1 MIYWFTGQPA
11 HGKTVLANKLKEH
24 LEFLKNKY
32 DYNNRYK
39 IYRIDGDD
47 MRELFSNKKII
58 IFSLPGAFTPTC
70 STYQLPGF
78 ENNFD
83 KFREKGIDD
92 IYVVSVNDA
101 FVMNAWASDLGIKNI
116 KIIPDGNCEFTTAM
130 GMNVTKSNLGFGIR
144 SWRYAAIIDNCK
156 IEKIFEE
163 PGKSDDFSEDPY
175 GETSPENIMSH
186 L

>member
-1 MIYWFTGQPA
+1 MTINTGDAIPDIEFQFREGDIRPEQGTCPIG
-11 HGKTVLANKLKEH
+11 GKFVTKSSKDIFANK
-24 LEFLKNKY
+24 
-32 DYNNRYK
+32 RV
-39 IYRIDGDD
+39 
-47 MRELFSNKKII
+47 I

-78 ENNFD
+78 DQNFETFKEN
-83 KFREKGIDD
+83 GIDE
-92 IYVVSVNDA
+92 IFVVSVNDA

-175 GETSPENIMSH
+175 GETAPENIMSH

>member
-1 MIYWFTGQPA
+1 MKAGDSVPDIKFCFREGDTRPENGTCPIG
-11 HGKTVLANKLKEH
+11 GKFIEKST
-24 LEFLKNKY
+24 
-32 DYNNRYK
+32 
-39 IYRIDGDD
+39 I
-47 MRELFSNKKII
+47 ELFTNKKII

-130 GMNVTKSNLGFGIR
+130 GMNVAKSNLGFGTR
-144 SWRYAAIIDNCK
+144 SWRYAAIINNCK

-175 GETSPENIMSH
+175 EVTSPENIMAQ

>member
-1 MIYWFTGQPA
+1 
-11 HGKTVLANKLKEH
+11 
-24 LEFLKNKY
+24 
-32 DYNNRYK
+32 
-39 IYRIDGDD
+39 
-47 MRELFSNKKII
+47 
-58 IFSLPGAFTPTC
+58 
-70 STYQLPGF
+70 
-78 ENNFD
+78 
-83 KFREKGIDD
+83 
-92 IYVVSVNDA
+92 
-101 FVMNAWASDLGIKNI
+101 MNAWASDLGIKNI

-175 GETSPENIMSH
+175 GETAPENIMSH

>member
-1 MIYWFTGQPA
+1 MKAGDIVPDIKFCFRVGDTRPESGTCPV
-11 HGKTVLANKLKEH
+11 GGEFIEKSTV
-24 LEFLKNKY
+24 
-32 DYNNRYK
+32 D
-39 IYRIDGDD
+39 
-47 MRELFSNKKII
+47 LFSNKKII

-83 KFREKGIDD
+83 KFREKGIDE

-101 FVMNAWASDLGIKNI
+101 FVMNAWASDLGIKNV

-130 GMNVTKSNLGFGIR
+130 GMNVAKSNLGFGIR
-144 SWRYAAIIDNCK
+144 SWRYAAVIDNCK

-163 PGKSDDFSEDPY
+163 PGKSDDFTEDPY

>member
-1 MIYWFTGQPA
+1 MKEGDSVPDIKFCFREGDTRPESGTCPIG
-11 HGKTVLANKLKEH
+11 GKFIEKSTL
-24 LEFLKNKY
+24 
-32 DYNNRYK
+32 
-39 IYRIDGDD
+39 
-47 MRELFSNKKII
+47 ELFTNKKII

-163 PGKSDDFSEDPY
+163 KY
-175 GETSPENIMSH
+175 GI
-186 L
+186 

>member
-1 MIYWFTGQPA
+1 M
-11 HGKTVLANKLKEH
+11 V
-24 LEFLKNKY
+24 EFDLKNRHIYYKGSLSKILIDSRLWLSRFLGVIFYCSLLYCLFKDKKY
-32 DYNNRYK
+32 RRMYTGPFIGMFVLYINA
-39 IYRIDGDD
+39 
-47 MRELFSNKKII
+47 L
-58 IFSLPGAFTPTC
+58 
-70 STYQLPGF
+70 GF
-78 ENNFD
+78 PENNFD
-83 KFREKGIDD
+83 KFKEKGIDD

-175 GETSPENIMSH
+175 GETAPENIMSH